1 MGKKLIL
8 FIFVVA
14 AVVATAWGDG
24 VADFAYPRKVSAE
37 ALTQLD
43 KALKKGDGNAVVD
56 AMIRYSIAQSSIS
69 KQSIDTILPR
79 IEQLTVKEKRADIKA
94 LLYHLEAKVLRQ
106 YYAKYGAPRQV
117 VDTVP
122 ARYELWSR
130 SQINGKINE
139 LVRLSVKDE
148 KPLLAKS
155 LSNYSG
161 LISEDPQ
168 GVFPSLYHFL
178 ALEGYEM
185 TSNDEILTRL
195 IANCEPGS
203 DVHFEVIRRSL
214 NSPVHIKKTNATSR
228 SYVAM
233 SYVEK
238 YIDKEG
244 VGVLLSFLDMS
255 DKAISLCEDY
265 VSRFPNSRY
274 TPTATNIINKA
285 RAKDVTLSTW
295 NECSTHDS
303 IEVMIRA
310 KNIDTLTVAL
320 YRVNDDYDYSKSNY
334 YRTSDLTLVD
344 KKEDIII
351 KNNEGKDYMLVY
363 FPPLTYGRYILV
375 PTYKND
381 YGINVNYDFITASPR
396 KFLVHDL
403 MLMSFINREARVKEF
418 IAVDM
423 TTGAPVEGATV
434 SNKDWSGV
442 TDRDGIAVHN
452 DFSGKNHEYYVTKG
466 DDKWNRDFYV
476 YFFKSEDGTVLGANI
491 YTDLA
496 IYRPGEKVNFVGVV
510 YSFSKEHRKLL
521 ANEDVRFELYDANDQ
536 LLDSLSLTTDS
547 WGRASGTF
555 SLPQDKMNGT
565 FRIRLLVDDEFV
577 GHKNIEVSEY
587 KVPTFSLLLD
597 KPRRYNLGE
606 DVEISGKVTSYSG
619 MPVVEAK
626 VHIEVESPVWHD
638 EDEVEMPD
646 TIVTTDATGRFVLVI
661 PADLII
667 QDTKDEDKEDF
678 YNNEIV
684 RYRYHLEVTNDQ
696 GETHADQDMVEIV
709 LKETST
715 KVRANDA
722 RLLLDGK
729 PIDAPITV
737 FGTKNDVVTVHY
749 KIKDNNTGKEQY
761 GGTLMSDNVKV
772 DWNSVPSGLYEFEV
786 WTDGDANHTTSELLL
801 YRLSDKQCYLENE
814 SLWIMP
820 GGSKVSKKGK
830 GEVLIGTSVDESHIY
845 YIATTRTRIVSRG
858 WLHYKPGIHKFT
870 INMPKGADESVT
882 VHFYNVYH
890 KYSFR
895 EDVRLEAVVPPSEL
909 NIRIESFRDRL
920 IPGENEQWRFTVLDN
935 KDKLQKGAFML
946 EMVDKA
952 IYDLKYNAW
961 YSRFSSWN
969 TDVIDYQQQIIYF
982 NLGQKTIGPSWHRPY
997 LEEYSLKLPELNTYH
1012 RNWFTL
1018 TKGFQGQD
1026 MALTATKVE
1035 SGDSTRYKVTG
1046 YVYSATDFEPVIGAP
1061 VREKG
1066 SISNGVAT
1074 DFDGK
1079 FTITVPSVTSVILIR
1094 YVGFQD
1100 YEFKPSELPQVIVLE
1115 EDAQSLEEVVVAGY
1129 QNVDK
1134 RLYTGDVA
1142 RSLEGRAAGVSVS
1155 TDDDAEMKRVTV
1167 GSATTI
1173 RVRGATSIY
1182 GTNRPLWVVDGV
1194 IIEDNVELDANALAG
1209 GDAKLLIAS
1218 SLTGLNVDDINS
1230 FEVLKGDVATSI
1242 YGARAMAGVVV
1253 VNTKSKQFARD
1264 KMMSIVKAR
1273 EPGVKTALWKPML
1286 VTGDD
1291 GRVAVEFTAPE
1302 NNSTWVVQAIAYNEN
1317 LISGN
1322 FFGELITSRPLM
1334 VKPIAPRFLRHGD
1347 MVTLKAQV
1355 QNDDDK
1361 DATVD
1366 AVVEMF
1372 DVRTNA
1378 VLHTSNQLLTLS
1390 PKETRNV
1397 EVTWTVPDTLALV
1410 GMRVKAATER
1420 WGDGEQIVIPVLEAA
1435 SPVIETQSFYIDPGK
1450 EMTMTVPSHHD
1461 KAHIT
1466 LETCENPLWYAV
1478 MALPTVY
1485 SENDKVASCVAH
1497 SLYAQSVARELAHSS
1512 PEIANAIR
1520 SWHADTTVVSM
1531 LEQNPNLKIG
1541 DLMASPFV
1549 GAAQRETLRMRQ
1561 LSNLLDSTKMDDE
1574 HKRLVKALGKLQQS
1588 DGGWTWFSYPGC
1600 ESSLYTTMGV
1610 LELVGEQLMITEGD
1624 IDDDL
1629 DEMVERGVLYCDSVV
1644 SNKFS
1649 KGDKIDYLSYA
1660 YVRSMFPEVEM
1671 SKKNKAIHDRSIKE
1685 VVAKWKDRSLI
1696 DRAYAAIVLYRSGKK
1711 DDARKI
1717 VQSLREFAVSD
1728 QQGMHWDNLQEGNAA
1743 FYDKVTLTATVLEA
1757 LALVDPRED
1766 EISQVHKWML
1776 LMKQSNDWGSSSLAA
1791 HAIYALLT
1799 TDGGNTWLTDSLG
1812 YSVREITSGETISF
1826 AKKTHPQWGAIYS
1839 AYNAQMAD
1847 VKAFHTDDLSVTKNF
1862 MRYDKDGKLEP
1873 FTTLNVG
1880 DKIQVRITLDARK
1893 DLDYITV
1900 TDERA
1905 ACFEPVD
1912 KISGYKWGEGV
1923 FYYNE
1928 VKDSKTN
1935 LFVTSL
1941 RKGVHTIT
1949 YDVMV
1954 TNIGTF
1960 ASGIA
1965 SAQCQYSPQVTA
1977 HTAATVIEVK

>member
-8 FIFVVA
+8 LIFVLA
-14 AVVATAWGDG
+14 AAVATAWGEG

-37 ALTQLD
+37 ALMQLD

-56 AMIRYSIAQSSIS
+56 AMIRYSLAQSSIS
-69 KQSIDTILPR
+69 KQSIDTIMPC
-79 IEQLTVKEKRADIKA
+79 IEQIAAKEKRSDIKA
-94 LLYHLEAKVLRQ
+94 ILYHLAARVLKQ
-106 YYAKYGAPRQV
+106 YSGRYWIQSYD
-117 VDTVP
+117 VDTIP
-122 ARYELWSR
+122 ERYELWSKR
-130 SQINGKINE
+130 QINDKISE
-139 LVRLSVKDE
+139 LVKLSVKDE
-148 KPLLAKS
+148 KALLTKPLSDYAR
-155 LSNYSG
+155 

-168 GVFPSLYHFL
+168 GIFPSLYHFL
-178 ALEGYEM
+178 ALEGYKM
-185 TSNDEILTRL
+185 TRDDEILTHL
-195 IANCEPGS
+195 LANCEPGS
-203 DVHFEVIRRSL
+203 DMHMEVIKKSL
-214 NSPVHIKKTNATSR
+214 SSPVHKPVTGIINRNA
-228 SYVAM
+228 VAI
-233 SYVEK
+233 SFLKK
-238 YIDKEG
+238 YIDKESSG
-244 VGVLLSFLDMS
+244 ALLRDIDLS
-255 DKAISLCEDY
+255 DDAIKMCEEY
-265 VSRFPNSRY
+265 LSRFPEGRY
-274 TPTATNIINKA
+274 APTATNIINKV

-303 IEVMIRA
+303 IEVKIKA
-310 KNIDTLTVAL
+310 KNIDTLSIAL
-320 YRVNDDYDYSKSNY
+320 YRVNDDYDYSKSEY

-344 KKEDIII
+344 KKEDITI

-363 FPPLTYGRYILV
+363 FPPLTYGRYVLV

-381 YGINVNYDFITASPR
+381 YGIVVNYDFITDSPR
-396 KFLVHDL
+396 EFFVHDL
-403 MLMSFINREARVKEF
+403 MLMGFINREARVKEF

-442 TDRDGIAVHN
+442 TDRDGIAVHD
-452 DFSGKNHEYYVTKG
+452 DFSSSENKYYVTKG

-476 YFFKSEDGTVLGANI
+476 YFYKSEDGTVLDANI

-521 ANEDVRFELYDANDQ
+521 ANEDVKFEFYDANNQ

-547 WGRASGTF
+547 WGRASGAF
-555 SLPQDKMNGT
+555 SLPKDKMNGT
-565 FRIRLLVDDEFV
+565 FRITLLVDDVFV
-577 GHKNIEVSEY
+577 GLKNIEVSEY

-597 KPRRYNLGE
+597 EPRRYNLGE
-606 DVEISGKVTSYSG
+606 DVEISGTVTSYSG
-619 MPVVEAK
+619 MPVAGAK
-626 VHIEVESPVWHD
+626 VHIEVGSSIWHDND

-684 RYRYHLEVTNDQ
+684 HYRYHVEVTNDQ
-696 GETHADQDMVEIV
+696 GETHDDQDYVKIV

-715 KVRANDA
+715 RVRANDA

-737 FGTKNDVVTVHY
+737 SGTKNDVVTVHY
-749 KIKDNNTGKEQY
+749 KIKDNNTGKEKY

-772 DWNSVPSGLYEFEV
+772 DWNSVPSGLYEFEA
-786 WTDGDANHTTSELLL
+786 WTDGDTNHTTSELLL
-801 YRLSDKQCYLENE
+801 YRLSDKKCYLENE
-814 SLWIMP
+814 SLWIMH

-830 GEVLIGTSVDESHIY
+830 GEVLIGTSIDESHIY

-870 INMPKGADESVT
+870 IDMPKDVDESVT

-890 KYSFR
+890 KYSSR
-895 EDVRLEAVVPPSEL
+895 EEVRLEAVMPPSEL

-920 IPGENEQWRFTVLDN
+920 IPGEIEQWRFTVLDN

-952 IYDLKYNAW
+952 IYDLKYNVW

-969 TDVIDYQQQIIYF
+969 TDIVDYQRQTIYF
-982 NLGQKTIGPSWHRPY
+982 NLGLKTKGPNWHRPY

-1012 RNWFTL
+1012 RHWFTL

-1026 MALTATKVE
+1026 MSLTATKVE
-1035 SGDSTRYKVTG
+1035 SGDSTRCKVTG
-1046 YVYSATDFEPVIGAP
+1046 YVYSATDFEPVIGAS

-1066 SISNGVAT
+1066 SITNGVAT

-1079 FTITVPSVTSVILIR
+1079 FTISVPSATSVILIKS
-1094 YVGFQD
+1094 VGFQD

-1115 EDAQSLEEVVVAGY
+1115 EDAQSLEEVVVTGY

-1142 RSLEGRAAGVSVS
+1142 RSLEGRVAGVSVS
-1155 TDDDAEMKRVTV
+1155 TDDDAEMKQVTF
-1167 GSATTI
+1167 GTSTTM

-1182 GTNRPLWVVDGV
+1182 GATRPLWVVDGV
-1194 IIEDNVELDANALAG
+1194 IIEDNVELYANALAG
-1209 GDAKLLIAS
+1209 DDAKLLIAS
-1218 SLTGLNVDDINS
+1218 SLIGLNVEDIDG
-1230 FEVLKGDVATSI
+1230 FEVLKGDAATSI
-1242 YGARAMAGVVV
+1242 YGARATAGVIV
-1253 VNTKSKQFARD
+1253 VNTKSKQYARN
-1264 KMMSIVKAR
+1264 KMMSTVKAR

-1334 VKPIAPRFLRHGD
+1334 VKPIVPRFLRHGD

-1378 VLHTSNQLLTLS
+1378 VLHTSTQLLTLS

-1397 EVTWTVPDTLALV
+1397 EATWTVPDTLALV

-1450 EMTMTVPSHHD
+1450 EMTMTVPSYRNN
-1461 KAHIT
+1461 AHIT

-1485 SENDKVASCVAH
+1485 SDNDKVASCVAH
-1497 SLYAQSVARELAHSS
+1497 SLYAQGVARE
-1512 PEIANAIR
+1512 
-1520 SWHADTTVVSM
+1520 
-1531 LEQNPNLKIG
+1531 
-1541 DLMASPFV
+1541 
-1549 GAAQRETLRMRQ
+1549 
-1561 LSNLLDSTKMDDE
+1561 
-1574 HKRLVKALGKLQQS
+1574 
-1588 DGGWTWFSYPGC
+1588 
-1600 ESSLYTTMGV
+1600 
-1610 LELVGEQLMITEGD
+1610 
-1624 IDDDL
+1624 
-1629 DEMVERGVLYCDSVV
+1629 
-1644 SNKFS
+1644 
-1649 KGDKIDYLSYA
+1649 
-1660 YVRSMFPEVEM
+1660 
-1671 SKKNKAIHDRSIKE
+1671 
-1685 VVAKWKDRSLI
+1685 
-1696 DRAYAAIVLYRSGKK
+1696 
-1711 DDARKI
+1711 
-1717 VQSLREFAVSD
+1717 
-1728 QQGMHWDNLQEGNAA
+1728 
-1743 FYDKVTLTATVLEA
+1743 
-1757 LALVDPRED
+1757 
-1766 EISQVHKWML
+1766 
-1776 LMKQSNDWGSSSLAA
+1776 
-1791 HAIYALLT
+1791 
-1799 TDGGNTWLTDSLG
+1799 
-1812 YSVREITSGETISF
+1812 
-1826 AKKTHPQWGAIYS
+1826 
-1839 AYNAQMAD
+1839 
-1847 VKAFHTDDLSVTKNF
+1847 
-1862 MRYDKDGKLEP
+1862 
-1873 FTTLNVG
+1873 
-1880 DKIQVRITLDARK
+1880 
-1893 DLDYITV
+1893 
-1900 TDERA
+1900 
-1905 ACFEPVD
+1905 
-1912 KISGYKWGEGV
+1912 
-1923 FYYNE
+1923 
-1928 VKDSKTN
+1928 
-1935 LFVTSL
+1935 
-1941 RKGVHTIT
+1941 
-1949 YDVMV
+1949 
-1954 TNIGTF
+1954 
-1960 ASGIA
+1960 
-1965 SAQCQYSPQVTA
+1965 
-1977 HTAATVIEVK
+1977 